1 MRKELENRDKSAIR
15 NVRNNV
21 REVNVE
27 HDKSQEYQDT
37 LKKYMRL
44 REGGQLSSPRPTH
57 MVNGDVG
64 KIERGNPAN
73 RYQEGNNLNVSAFVR
88 DSKNRDERKE
98 AMLYAGLTDYY
109 SPSAFSTNDYARAFR
124 RRKK

>member
-1 MRKELENRDKSAIR
+1 MRKELENRDRSAIR
-15 NVRNNV
+15 NTRNNV
-21 REVNVE
+21 RDVNVD
-27 HDKSQEYQDT
+27 HNRSQEFQDT
-37 LKKYMRL
+37 LKKYMKL
-44 REGGQLSSPRPTH
+44 REGGNNISPRPTH
-57 MVNGDVG
+57 MVNGEVG

-73 RYQEGNNLNVSAFVR
+73 RYQEGNYLNVSAFAR
-88 DSKNRDERKE
+88 DSENQEARKE